1 MSDLAVPLRDESDVH
16 LLQKVASGH
25 ADALAAL
32 QQRHHVRIGGYI
44 AGRIADRHLR
54 EEVEQDVWLTVWHHA
69 SRFRGESR
77 VLTWLLAI
85 AHNKAMGALR
95 RRWPEP
101 IGDLPEISEGAPG
114 PEARLEALE
123 QREAISSAI
132 QTLSATHRAT
142 LDLILGQGLSLQEAA
157 DVMQCPVGT
166 VKSRL
171 SYARKYLAREL
182 ERTEAI
188 GGEPRVAR

>member
-1 MSDLAVPLRDESDVH
+1 MSDLALPLLEQSDAD

-25 ADALAAL
+25 ADALALL
-32 QQRHHVRIGGYI
+32 QQRHHVRLGGYI

-54 EEVEQDVWLTVWHHA
+54 EEVEQDVWLTVWHQA
-69 SRFRGESR
+69 ARFRGESR
-77 VLTWLLAI
+77 VLTWLLGI
-85 AHNKAMGALR
+85 AHHKAMGALR

-101 IGDLPEISEGAPG
+101 VAEVPDLQDSAPG
-114 PEARLEALE
+114 PEAHVEALE

-132 QTLSATHRAT
+132 QTLSVTHRAT
-142 LDLILGQGLSLQEAA
+142 LDLVLGQGLSLQEAA

-171 SYARKYLAREL
+171 AYARKYLAREL
-182 ERTEAI
+182 ERTNVL
-188 GGEPRVAR
+188 GGEPGVAR